1 MPECLDHTAAKAG
14 IGGMYR
20 CEATSPEGFVQQL
33 AVSYIG
39 NGYWF
44 YVTGHVPNGK
54 SPESVD
60 RKLIDKYGIDIS
72 KWARARRKQAGLA
85 NLQYLRYGHFFVL
98 LATHGEHPFFAE
110 EAASVRDARRV
121 PIRFRGYSISHRGG
135 HPHVRIEQE
144 KYKRLK
150 AYFVDL
156 ATHRSSSRIEAE
168 LRRLAFEPYAPV
180 RRQLLCVLRAI
191 NRERKRAGFEPV
203 PKTCFRFMRRVLR
216 PFETER
222 SCEPEEEGAG

>member
-1 MPECLDHTAAKAG
+1 
-14 IGGMYR
+14 MYR

-33 AVSYIG
+33 AVSYLG

-44 YVTGHVPNGK
+44 YVTGQVPNGK

-60 RKLIDKYGIDIS
+60 QKLIEKYGIDIS
-72 KWARARRKQAGLA
+72 KWARARRKHAGLA
-85 NLQYLRYGHFFVL
+85 NIQYLRYGHFFVL

-110 EAASVRDARRV
+110 EATSVRDARRV
-121 PIRFRGYSISHRGG
+121 PIRFHGYSISHRGG
-135 HPHVRIEQE
+135 HPHVRIEQGE
-144 KYKRLK
+144 YKRLK

-156 ATHRSSSRIEAE
+156 ATHRSLSRIETE
-168 LRRLAFEPYAPV
+168 LRRLPFEPYAPV

-203 PKTCFRFMRRVLR
+203 PKTCFRFIRRVLR
-216 PFETER
+216 PFETGPRWER
-222 SCEPEEEGAG
+222 EDEATG